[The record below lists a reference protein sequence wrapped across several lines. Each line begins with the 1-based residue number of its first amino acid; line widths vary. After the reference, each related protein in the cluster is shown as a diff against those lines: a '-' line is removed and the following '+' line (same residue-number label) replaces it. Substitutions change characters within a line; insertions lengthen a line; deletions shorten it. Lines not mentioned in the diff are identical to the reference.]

1 MLLVRIAVNAV
12 ALLAAG
18 LLVPGIRIAWGDDAT
33 GIALSLLVLAIA
45 FGLVNASIGRIL
57 RLLSLPLNLLTLG
70 LFSVL
75 LNAALLLA
83 VAWIVD
89 LVWQPLIVISGFPP
103 DLSVDAVATA
113 AIGALVIG
121 AVSTA
126 MAILIPKA

>member
-1 MLLVRIAVNAV
+1 MLVRVVVNAV

-18 LLVPGIRIAWGDDAT
+18 LLVPGIEIAWGDDAA
-33 GIALSLLVLAIA
+33 GIAVTLIVLALV

-57 RLLSLPLNLLTLG
+57 RLLSLPLNVLTLG

-83 VAWIVD
+83 VAAVVD
-89 LVWQPLIVISGFPP
+89 LVWEPLIVIGGFPP
-103 DLSVDAVATA
+103 DLGLEALLAAAT
-113 AIGALVIG
+113 GALVIG

-126 MAILIPKA
+126 MAILIPRS

>member
-1 MLLVRIAVNAV
+1 MMLVRIAVNAV

-18 LLVPGIRIAWGDDAT
+18 LLVPGIRIAWGDDAA
-33 GIALSLLVLAIA
+33 GIAVSLLVLAIA

-57 RLLSLPLNLLTLG
+57 RLLSLPLNVLTLG

-75 LNAALLLA
+75 LNAVLLLA
-83 VAWIVD
+83 VAWVVD
-89 LVWQPLIVISGFPP
+89 LVWRPVIVIGGFPP
-103 DLSVDAVATA
+103 DLSADAVATA